1 MRLVSGI
8 SCVLAVLG
16 LIALQ
21 FAGYAQRTTQA
32 SSFEWPDY
40 QARLWPGPSASS
52 EKAKPPTL
60 ALTPAAAGTPDDLA
74 SYGGLWEGWMCRNRF
89 RDVKVAISNVA
100 REGARV
106 EYRQND
112 EKYQAFSVT
121 LSMEFSGDVLQG
133 LPNNAAYLTLG
144 MRPDGHMNVKYEVPN
159 RWWCSGSNCSFR
171 PWNGCRQA
179 HFPR

>member
-1 MRLVSGI
+1 MDAFG
-8 SCVLAVLG
+8 CVLAVLG
-16 LIALQ
+16 LIAYR
-21 FAGYAQRTTQA
+21 AIRTTQPA
-32 SSFEWPDY
+32 VLPPERPDY

-100 REGARV
+100 RARV

-112 EKYQAFSVT
+112 ESI
-121 LSMEFSGDVLQG
+121 
-133 LPNNAAYLTLG
+133 
-144 MRPDGHMNVKYEVPN
+144 
-159 RWWCSGSNCSFR
+159 
-171 PWNGCRQA
+171 
-179 HFPR
+179 